1 MRRTAYN
8 IATLLCEMLLA
19 VYLCISPLDV
29 SWIHFSFQSAILLY
43 TARPRRCVL
52 SPVHTVSQRCDC
64 RTKVRL
70 SHKSETVA
78 ENGDCRR
85 IRRQSHFSATV
96 WTGYKIPA
104 ALLAFRVAQNV
115 RFFGPR
121 TVSVTRD
128 QTIVLRT

>member
-1 MRRTAYN
+1 MSCIFTVLFYNYCGPITWSYVAEVGLPRTVHRA
-8 IATLLCEMLLA
+8 A
-19 VYLCISPLDV
+19 
-29 SWIHFSFQSAILLY
+29 LY
-43 TARPRRCVL
+43 SL
-52 SPVHTVSQRCDC
+52 SSLNLIFTHCKALST
-64 RTKVRL
+64 L